1 MSRRLRFESTWNGST
16 GVTNSTVRYVY
27 DGNVVIQE
35 RDGNNVPLVTY
46 TRGAD
51 LSGGFPGLRA
61 GRDAGDLR
69 GRFQGAGRIG
79 GLLARTDSAGTTAF
93 YHADGNGNVTCRLEG
108 IQTVV
113 AQYLYDPYG
122 NLLSAVGALASTNLY
137 RFSSKEYHPSSGLVY
152 YLYRFYDP
160 NLPRWV
166 NRDPLGEGGGLNV
179 HTFTY
184 ATSQSMPRIRSGY
197 RGRLAVPF
205 HVAATEVTFRKKG
218 RPPNR
223 RRGI

>member
-1 MSRRLRFESTWNGST
+1 M
-16 GVTNSTVRYVY
+16 RYVY

-61 GRDAGDLR
+61 GRDAGDLG
-69 GRFQGAGRIG
+69 GRFQGAGGIG

-93 YHADGNGNVTCRLEG
+93 YHADGNGNVTCLLEG

-122 NLLSAVGALASTNLY
+122 NLLSAVGPLASTNLY

-160 NLPRWV
+160 NLQRWI
-166 NRDPLGEGGGLNV
+166 NRGL
-179 HTFTY
+179 
-184 ATSQSMPRIRSGY
+184 A
-197 RGRLAVPF
+197 
-205 HVAATEVTFRKKG
+205 E
-218 RPPNR
+218 
-223 RRGI
+223 